1 VCSRC
6 AVSPPNL
13 AKIDAL
19 NTAQAAQSTKQQGM
33 FQMNRNSPDRMIV
46 SVPLVK
52 IRVGD
57 RSRSLCE
64 DAVASLIE
72 SIKTI
77 GLQVPISVQIDQ

>member
-1 VCSRC
+1 
-6 AVSPPNL
+6 
-13 AKIDAL
+13 
-19 NTAQAAQSTKQQGM
+19 
-33 FQMNRNSPDRMIV
+33 MNRASADRMIA
-46 SVPLVK
+46 SVPVAK
-52 IRVGD
+52 IRIGE

>member
-1 VCSRC
+1 
-6 AVSPPNL
+6 
-13 AKIDAL
+13 
-19 NTAQAAQSTKQQGM
+19 
-33 FQMNRNSPDRMIV
+33 MNRNSPDRMIV